1 MGVSKE
7 RGKKNMAKN
16 EEMNPGS
23 FFAPKMNLDSFLS
36 LLTDF
41 SEGKVKFERI
51 SSWIGRLLA
60 YKWME

>member
-1 MGVSKE
+1 MGMSKE

-36 LLTDF
+36 LLTGF
-41 SEGKVKFERI
+41 RKAK
-51 SSWIGRLLA
+51 
-60 YKWME
+60 